1 MQNHTQLPTGLSFS
15 YETERLILRLPSTD
29 YLREIHDFLYRN
41 RSCFEKYEPTA
52 PENYYTLDFQQ
63 TLARCELKLALK
75 LSSVRFY
82 VFLKED
88 PSTIIGTVC
97 LHNIIKNALFHE

>member
-41 RSCFEKYEPTA
+41 RSCFEK
-52 PENYYTLDFQQ
+52 
-63 TLARCELKLALK
+63 
-75 LSSVRFY
+75 
-82 VFLKED
+82 
-88 PSTIIGTVC
+88 I
-97 LHNIIKNALFHE
+97 

>member
-41 RSCFEKYEPTA
+41 RSCFEKYEPT
-52 PENYYTLDFQQ
+52 N
-63 TLARCELKLALK
+63 RK
-75 LSSVRFY
+75 SV
-82 VFLKED
+82 V
-88 PSTIIGTVC
+88 
-97 LHNIIKNALFHE
+97 

>member
-41 RSCFEKYEPTA
+41 RSCFENMNRPPLRIITHSI
-52 PENYYTLDFQQ
+52 
-63 TLARCELKLALK
+63 
-75 LSSVRFY
+75 SSRRSP
-82 VFLKED
+82 D
-88 PSTIIGTVC
+88 AS
-97 LHNIIKNALFHE
+97 

>member
-41 RSCFEKYEPTA
+41 RS
-52 PENYYTLDFQQ
+52 
-63 TLARCELKLALK
+63 ALK
-75 LSSVRFY
+75 NMNQPPLRIITHSISSRRSP
-82 VFLKED
+82 D
-88 PSTIIGTVC
+88 AS
-97 LHNIIKNALFHE
+97 

>member
-41 RSCFEKYEPTA
+41 RSCFENMNRP
-52 PENYYTLDFQQ
+52 L
-63 TLARCELKLALK
+63 LKIITHSI
-75 LSSVRFY
+75 SSRRSPGV
-82 VFLKED
+82 
-88 PSTIIGTVC
+88 S
-97 LHNIIKNALFHE
+97 